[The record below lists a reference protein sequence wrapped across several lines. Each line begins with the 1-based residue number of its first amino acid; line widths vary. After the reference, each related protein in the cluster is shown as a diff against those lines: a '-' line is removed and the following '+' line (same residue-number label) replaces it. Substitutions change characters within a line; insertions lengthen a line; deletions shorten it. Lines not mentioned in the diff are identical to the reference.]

1 MADRKDNINEQQAE
15 QQAEQKL
22 REEIREEMKN
32 ADQTPA
38 EEHYSLN
45 DDRRVKVL
53 SPGMLVAKRFIRNRM
68 AVTGLVILIFMFIF
82 SFIGGLVSPYGQ
94 DQFFYTDKTIRKS
107 FGEAKENTEFRYGS
121 NSDELF
127 GLTAQAKAMLA
138 IQQGKDSFNFSNHN
152 YTMNKVSDEMFTVSC
167 DGVMVGYAAKD
178 MVNADAA
185 DQKLSFEFNYQAL
198 TAYATGAKE
207 FTADGVTYALAE
219 DGGITLDGADYAYI
233 SRYLVQ
239 AISPDVFLSRD
250 FKDKLLATIA
260 TAENGKATFTY
271 TDESLITNEPE
282 QTEDGE
288 NADGQTSGIN
298 TEDPNA
304 PKQDD
309 ASNTATAEY
318 DLEFKAATNSWQILQ
333 EKSSRQ
339 YDQYSFPNK
348 QHWLGTDMYGMD
360 MLTRLMYGGRVS
372 LLIGFIVIIIETV
385 IGVIFGG
392 ISGYFGG
399 WVDNLIMRIVDIFYC
414 IPSMPVIIILG
425 AAMDASRVDPTIR
438 MVYLMLILGFL
449 GWAGIARL
457 VRGQILSLREQEYMA
472 AAEACGLSVSR
483 RIFKHLIPNVVPQ
496 LIVTCTMG
504 LGSVII
510 MEATLS
516 FLGLGVKFPFASWG
530 NIISDVNNTHVLTTY
545 WFIWIPAGVLLLLT
559 VLAFNLVGDGL
570 RDAFDPK
577 MKR

>member
-68 AVTGLVILIFMFIF
+68 AVTGLVILIFMFVF

-219 DGGITLDGADYAYI
+219 DGGVTLDGADYAYI

-260 TAENGKATFTY
+260 TAQDGKATFTY
-271 TDESLITNEPE
+271 TDESLIMNEPE

-309 ASNTATAEY
+309 TSDTATAEY

-339 YDQYSFPNK
+339 YDQYSFPNMK
-348 QHWLGTDMYGMD
+348 HWLGTDMYGMD

>member
-1 MADRKDNINEQQAE
+1 MADRKDKINEQQAE
-15 QQAEQKL
+15 QEI
-22 REEIREEMKN
+22 REEIREEMKH
-32 ADQTPA
+32 ADQMPA
-38 EEHYSLN
+38 QEQYSLN

-68 AVTGLVILIFMFIF
+68 AVTGLVILIFMFVF

-198 TAYATGAKE
+198 IAYATGAKE

-483 RIFKHLIPNVVPQ
+483 RIFKHLIPNVIPQ

>member
-1 MADRKDNINEQQAE
+1 MADRKDKINEQQAE
-15 QQAEQKL
+15 QEI
-22 REEIREEMKN
+22 REEIREEMKH

-38 EEHYSLN
+38 QEQYSLN

-68 AVTGLVILIFMFIF
+68 AVTGLVILIFMFVF

-198 TAYATGAKE
+198 IAYATGAKE

-309 ASNTATAEY
+309 TSNTATAEY
-318 DLEFKAATNSWQILQ
+318 DLEFKAATNSWQIMQ

-483 RIFKHLIPNVVPQ
+483 RIFKHLIPNVIPQ

>member
-68 AVTGLVILIFMFIF
+68 AVTGLVILIFMFVF

-121 NSDELF
+121 NSDEMF

-152 YTMNKVSDEMFTVSC
+152 YTMNKVSDEMFTISC

-219 DGGITLDGADYAYI
+219 DGGVTLDGADYAYI

-260 TAENGKATFTY
+260 TAQDGKATFTY
-271 TDESLITNEPE
+271 TDESLIMNEPE

-288 NADGQTSGIN
+288 NANGQTSGIN

-309 ASNTATAEY
+309 TSDTATAEY

-339 YDQYSFPNK
+339 YDQYSFPNMK
-348 QHWLGTDMYGMD
+348 HWLGTDMYGMD